1 MNWVYIVLQ
10 FQPSSDYL
18 DKPIYVLTSR
28 AKAEEYAQTL
38 NREYASKDVILD
50 SKGNFLDLK
59 GDYDY
64 DSLHYYTVLPMRLNE
79 RLA

>member
-10 FQPSSDYL
+10 FQPSSNYEHY
-18 DKPIYVLTSR
+18 PIYVMTSR

-50 SKGNFLDLK
+50 SNDNFLGLK
-59 GDYDY
+59 EDYDY